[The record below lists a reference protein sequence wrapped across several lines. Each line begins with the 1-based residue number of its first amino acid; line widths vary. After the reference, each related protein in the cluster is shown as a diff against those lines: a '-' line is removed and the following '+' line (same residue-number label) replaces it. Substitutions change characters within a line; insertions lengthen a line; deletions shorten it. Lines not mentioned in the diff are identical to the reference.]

1 MPQII
6 PMDSDTWR
14 IEDTGV
20 RFFLLEG
27 SREALLIDSGM
38 TTRNAREIAESLTR
52 LPLKLLNTHADMD
65 HVAGNGAFE
74 CFYLHP
80 AECANYYKGRAR
92 GRGQFVPVLDGDI
105 LDLGDRP
112 LEILH
117 IPGHT
122 EGSIAVLD
130 IKNRVLVSG
139 DPIQDG
145 SIYMFGPHRELN
157 AYIYSIDKVMA
168 RKGDFDQIWPSHGS
182 VPVYPDI
189 LPKLKAGVEKILSG
203 ELRGEP
209 AEAHGTPI
217 TRYDIGVAAILGDR
231 AE

>member
-6 PMDSDTWR
+6 SMDSSTWR

-27 SREALLIDSGM
+27 TREALLIDSGM
-38 TTRNAREIAESLTR
+38 TTKNAREIAESLTR
-52 LPLKLLNTHADMD
+52 LPLSLLNTHADMD
-65 HVAGNGAFE
+65 HIAGNGGFE
-74 CFYLHP
+74 TFYLHP
-80 AECANYYKGRAR
+80 AECANYYKGSVPGPGKFR
-92 GRGQFVPVLDGDI
+92 PVLDGDI

-117 IPGHT
+117 LPGHT

-130 IKNRVLVSG
+130 VKNRVLISG

-145 SIYMFGPHRELN
+145 SIYMFGPHRELH

-168 RKGDFDQIWPSHGS
+168 RLEDFDQIWPSHGTL
-182 VPVYPDI
+182 PVYPGI
-189 LPKLKAGVEKILSG
+189 LSKLKAGAERILAG
-203 ELRGEP
+203 ELKGEQV
-209 AEAHGTPI
+209 EAHGTPI
-217 TRYDIGVAAILGDR
+217 SRYDIGAATILGDR